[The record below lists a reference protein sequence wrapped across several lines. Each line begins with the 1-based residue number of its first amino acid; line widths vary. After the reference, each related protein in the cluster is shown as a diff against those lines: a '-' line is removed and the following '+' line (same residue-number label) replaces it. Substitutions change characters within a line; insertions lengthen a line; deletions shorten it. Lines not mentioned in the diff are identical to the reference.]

1 MRPVFIFL
9 KLNFD
14 LSVWVLFGI
23 VVFGCMRMVSIVLVN
38 ILNAFFFQTYR
49 ITVEIIMAALKLI
62 AIYLLLKC
70 GLGAWYLITAY
81 AILDLITSFAL
92 YLRIHGLLA
101 HQKPL
106 LDNKSFTRMF
116 KFGINE
122 YLYKLFWFFTDNRF
136 DIYLI
141 GLILGATKAGYF
153 AFAAGIMNMLVDWSP
168 GFIIRP
174 VISPLFISEYV
185 AKKILT
191 ESDSSSDYIIS
202 SSFSLLYRFFYYW
215 QFLRIK

>member
-1 MRPVFIFL
+1 
-9 KLNFD
+9 
-14 LSVWVLFGI
+14 
-23 VVFGCMRMVSIVLVN
+23 MVSIVLVN

-122 YLYKLFWFFTDNRF
+122 YLYKLFWFLLTTDLT
-136 DIYLI
+136 Y
-141 GLILGATKAGYF
+141 ILS
-153 AFAAGIMNMLVDWSP
+153 V
-168 GFIIRP
+168 
-174 VISPLFISEYV
+174 
-185 AKKILT
+185 
-191 ESDSSSDYIIS
+191 
-202 SSFSLLYRFFYYW
+202 
-215 QFLRIK
+215 